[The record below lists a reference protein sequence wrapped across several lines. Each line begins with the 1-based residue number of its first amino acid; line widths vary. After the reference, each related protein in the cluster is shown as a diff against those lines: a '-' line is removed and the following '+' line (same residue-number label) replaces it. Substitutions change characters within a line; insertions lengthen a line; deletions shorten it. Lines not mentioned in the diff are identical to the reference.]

1 MSGNVYDYM
10 DWPRIE
16 AIVYGEESSPKDV
29 MGPRLTTEG
38 VLIQGFFPGAEEAEA
53 VVGRKSY
60 PMEMEDEAG
69 YFAVLIPGRKI
80 PSYKFRVTRNGEKE
94 VAADPYA
101 FPGQITEE
109 EEKAFCA
116 GVYYHA
122 YEKLGAHPVTVEG
135 VQGTSFA
142 VWAPNAVSVSVT
154 GDFNNWDGRG
164 HLMHRM
170 PMSGIFELFIPGVME
185 GDLYKYE
192 IRVKGGQKLLKTDP
206 YGMCTEAF
214 PATASVVARAAGD
227 IVWED
232 GSWMKARVK
241 YAEKKLPVSIY
252 ETSLDKW
259 ENTSELVN
267 FVKKLG
273 YTHVELHPVMG
284 YLDEESGPY
293 STFSYYAPDRRF
305 GMPGDFAGLV
315 NELHKAEIGV
325 ILDWTPAH
333 FPRHA
338 EGLECFDGTP
348 LYEVQDPEAAVHP
361 MWGTL
366 LYNYESPMVA
376 DFLIA
381 NAFYWTEVYH
391 ADGLRLDDVDAMLY
405 LDYGRENGGWKPNI
419 YGSSENLAAVEF
431 LKHLNS
437 IMKKKNPGVLMIA
450 QEDGLWPEITDSVE
464 NDHIGFDY
472 KWNNNWSADFLHYLS
487 LDPIER
493 QYDHD
498 QLTLSML
505 YAYCEHY
512 VLTLGTRDAGELEAF
527 MEKLPGSEAQK
538 LAQVR
543 AAYTYQM
550 LHPGLKMTAP
560 GKEIPREMETF
571 IHDLNELYCS
581 RPALWQ
587 RDNEYEGFE
596 WVQLMKYEENILTF
610 MRKTEKPEETL
621 LAVVNFA
628 AVPYENYQFGVP
640 FYGKYKEIF
649 NSDRKEYGGEGTINP
664 RAKTCRAEACDEREH
679 SLRLRI
685 PALGAVILSCTLAE
699 KTEKKPVRRSSAKK
713 TEKAE
718 AGKPA
723 AEKKLAARKKAEP
736 AAQTTK
742 ETKTAKTTKAVKT
755 TKTTKAAKT
764 TAKKTA
770 V

>member
-1 MSGNVYDYM
+1 MSTSVYDYM

-16 AIVYGEESSPKDV
+16 AIVYGEEASPRDV

-38 VLIQGFFPGAEEAEA
+38 VLIQGFFPGAESVE
-53 VVGRKSY
+53 VVSGRKSY
-60 PMEMEDEAG
+60 PMEIEDEAG

-80 PSYKFRVTRNGEKE
+80 PAYKYRVTRQGSTE
-94 VAADPYA
+94 VFADPYA
-101 FPGQITEE
+101 FQGQITEE

-122 YEKLGAHPVTVEG
+122 YEKLGAHSMTIGTTE
-135 VQGTSFA
+135 GTSFA
-142 VWAPNAVSVSVT
+142 VWAPNAVSVSVV

-170 PMSGIFELFIPGVME
+170 PMSGIFELFVPEVKA

-192 IRVKGGQKLLKTDP
+192 IRIKGGQKILKADP
-206 YGMCTEAF
+206 YGTCTELP
-214 PATASVVARAAGD
+214 PATASVVAQAAGNV
-227 IVWED
+227 VWED
-232 GSWMKARVK
+232 AAWIKEREK
-241 YAEKKLPVSIY
+241 YADRKHPSSIY

-259 ENTSELVN
+259 KNGKELAD

-284 YLDEESGPY
+284 YLDEEAGPY
-293 STFSYYAPDRRF
+293 STFAYYTPDRRF
-305 GMPGDFAGLV
+305 GLPEDFAKLV

-333 FPRHA
+333 FPRYA
-338 EGLECFDGTP
+338 EGLERFDGTP
-348 LYEVQDPEAAVHP
+348 LYEVQNPEMAVHP

-376 DFLIA
+376 DFLLA
-381 NAFYWTEVYH
+381 NAFFWTEVYH
-391 ADGLRLDDVDAMLY
+391 VDGFRLDDVDAMLY
-405 LDYGRENGGWKPNI
+405 LDYGREEGLWKPNI

-437 IMKKKNPGVLMIA
+437 IMKKKHPGVLMIA
-450 QEDGLWPEITDSVE
+450 QEDGLWPELTDSVE

-472 KWNNNWSADFLHYLS
+472 KWNNNWSSDFLHYLS

-512 VLTLGTRDAGELEAF
+512 VLTLGTRNAGELKEF
-527 MEKLPGSEAQK
+527 MDKLPGDEVQK
-538 LAQVR
+538 LSQVKT
-543 AAYTYQM
+543 AYTYQM

-560 GKEIPREMETF
+560 GKEIPEEMEKF
-571 IHDLNELYCS
+571 IHDLNELYRS
-581 RPALWQ
+581 HPALWQ
-587 RDNEYEGFE
+587 KDDEIEGFE
-596 WVQLMKYEENILTF
+596 WVQLMKYEENVLTF
-610 MRKTEKPEETL
+610 MRKTDKPEETL

-628 AVPYENYQFGVP
+628 AVPYENYQIGVP

-649 NSDRKEYGGEGTINP
+649 NSDRKEYGGQGIVNP
-664 RAKTCRAEACDEREH
+664 RAKTCKAEPCDEREN

-699 KTEKKPVRRSSAKK
+699 KAEKKPVRKTAAKK
-713 TEKAE
+713 KAE
-718 AGKPA
+718 KPAAKKPA
-723 AEKKLAARKKAEP
+723 AEKKI
-736 AAQTTK
+736 AAQ
-742 ETKTAKTTKAVKT
+742 
-755 TKTTKAAKT
+755 
-764 TAKKTA
+764 KKTA

>member
-1 MSGNVYDYM
+1 MSRSVYDYM

-16 AIVYGEESSPKDV
+16 AIVYGEEASPKDV
-29 MGPRLTTEG
+29 MSPRLTTEG
-38 VLIQGFFPGAEEAEA
+38 VLIQGFFPGAESVE
-53 VVGRKSY
+53 VVSGRKSY

-80 PSYKFRVTRNGEKE
+80 PDYKYRVTRQGGTE

-101 FPGQITEE
+101 FSGQITED

-122 YEKLGAHPVTVEG
+122 YEKLGAHQMTIGTTE
-135 VQGTSFA
+135 GTSFA
-142 VWAPNAVSVSVT
+142 VWAPNAVSVSVV
-154 GDFNNWDGRG
+154 GDFNHWDGRG

-170 PMSGIFELFIPGVME
+170 PMSGIFELFVPEVKA

-192 IRVKGGQKLLKTDP
+192 ITIKGGQKVLKTDP
-206 YGMCTEAF
+206 YGTCTELP
-214 PATASVVARAAGD
+214 PATASVVAKAAGN

-232 GSWMKARVK
+232 ASWIRERKK
-241 YAEKKLPVSIY
+241 YTNRKQPVSIY

-259 ENTSELVN
+259 KNGEELTA

-284 YLDEESGPY
+284 YLDEEAGPY

-305 GMPGDFAGLV
+305 GLPEEFAKLV

-333 FPRHA
+333 FPRYA

-348 LYEVQDPEAAVHP
+348 LYEVQDPEMAVHP

-376 DFLIA
+376 DFLLA
-381 NAFYWTEVYH
+381 NVFFWTEVYH
-391 ADGLRLDDVDAMLY
+391 VDGFRLDDVDAMLY
-405 LDYGRENGGWKPNI
+405 LDYGREGSLWKPNI

-437 IMKKKNPGVLMIA
+437 IIKKKHPGIIMIA
-450 QEDGLWPEITDSVE
+450 QEDGLWPELTDSVE

-472 KWNNNWSADFLHYLS
+472 KWNNNWSSDFLHYLS
-487 LDPIER
+487 LDPMER

-498 QLTLSML
+498 QLTVSML

-512 VLTLGTRDAGELEAF
+512 VLTLGTRNTGELKEF
-527 MEKLPGSEAQK
+527 MDKLPGDEGQK
-538 LAQVR
+538 LSQVR
-543 AAYTYQM
+543 VAYTYQM

-560 GKEIPREMETF
+560 GKDIPQELEAF
-571 IHDLNELYCS
+571 IHDLNEVYCS
-581 RPALWQ
+581 HPALWQ
-587 RDNEYEGFE
+587 KDDEVEGFE

-610 MRKTEKPEETL
+610 MRKTDKPEETL

-628 AVPYENYQFGVP
+628 AVPYENYQIGVP

-649 NSDRKEYGGEGTINP
+649 NSDRKEYGGQGTVNP
-664 RAKTCRAEACDEREH
+664 RAKTCKAESCDEREN
-679 SLRLRI
+679 SLRLRV
-685 PALGAVILSCTLAE
+685 PAFGAVILSCTLAE
-699 KTEKKPVRRSSAKK
+699 KAEKKPVRKTAAK
-713 TEKAE
+713 
-718 AGKPA
+718 
-723 AEKKLAARKKAEP
+723 KKAEKP
-736 AAQTTK
+736 AGKKTASEKKIAAQ
-742 ETKTAKTTKAVKT
+742 
-755 TKTTKAAKT
+755 
-764 TAKKTA
+764 KKTA

>member
-1 MSGNVYDYM
+1 MSRSVYDYM

-16 AIVYGEESSPKDV
+16 AIVYGEEASPKDV
-29 MGPRLTTEG
+29 MSPRLTTEG
-38 VLIQGFFPGAEEAEA
+38 VLIQGFFPGAESVE
-53 VVGRKSY
+53 VVLGRKSY
-60 PMEMEDEAG
+60 SMEMEDEAG

-80 PSYKFRVTRNGEKE
+80 PDYKYRVTRQGGTE

-101 FPGQITEE
+101 FSGQITED

-122 YEKLGAHPVTVEG
+122 YEKLGAHQMTIGTTE
-135 VQGTSFA
+135 GTSFA
-142 VWAPNAVSVSVT
+142 VWAPNAVSVSVV
-154 GDFNNWDGRG
+154 GDFNHWDGRG

-170 PMSGIFELFIPGVME
+170 PMSGIFELFVPEVKA

-192 IRVKGGQKLLKTDP
+192 ITIKGGQKVLKTDP
-206 YGMCTEAF
+206 YGTCTELP
-214 PATASVVARAAGD
+214 PATASVVAKAAGN

-232 GSWMKARVK
+232 ASWIRERKK
-241 YAEKKLPVSIY
+241 YTDRKQPVSIY

-259 ENTSELVN
+259 KNGEELTA

-284 YLDEESGPY
+284 YLDEEAGPY

-305 GMPGDFAGLV
+305 GLPEEFAKLV

-333 FPRHA
+333 FPRYA

-348 LYEVQDPEAAVHP
+348 LYEVQDPEMAVHP

-376 DFLIA
+376 DFLLA
-381 NAFYWTEVYH
+381 NVFFWTEVYH
-391 ADGLRLDDVDAMLY
+391 VDGFRLDDVDAMLY
-405 LDYGRENGGWKPNI
+405 LDYGREGSLWKPNI

-437 IMKKKNPGVLMIA
+437 IIKKKHPGIIMIA
-450 QEDGLWPEITDSVE
+450 QEDGLWPELTDSVE

-472 KWNNNWSADFLHYLS
+472 KWNNNWSSDFLHYLS
-487 LDPIER
+487 LDPMER

-498 QLTLSML
+498 QLTVSML

-512 VLTLGTRDAGELEAF
+512 VLTLGTRNAGELKEF
-527 MEKLPGSEAQK
+527 MDKLPGDEGQK
-538 LAQVR
+538 LSQIR

-560 GKEIPREMETF
+560 GKDIPQELEAF
-571 IHDLNELYCS
+571 IHDLNEVYCS
-581 RPALWQ
+581 HPALWQ
-587 RDNEYEGFE
+587 KDDEVEGFE

-610 MRKTEKPEETL
+610 MRKTDKPEETL

-628 AVPYENYQFGVP
+628 AVPYENYQIGVP

-649 NSDRKEYGGEGTINP
+649 NSDRKEYGGQGTVNP
-664 RAKTCRAEACDEREH
+664 RAKTCKAEPCDEREN
-679 SLRLRI
+679 SLRLRV
-685 PALGAVILSCTLAE
+685 PAFGAVILSCTLAE
-699 KTEKKPVRRSSAKK
+699 KAEKKPVRKTAAK
-713 TEKAE
+713 
-718 AGKPA
+718 
-723 AEKKLAARKKAEP
+723 KKAEKP
-736 AAQTTK
+736 AGKKTASEKKIAAQ
-742 ETKTAKTTKAVKT
+742 
-755 TKTTKAAKT
+755 
-764 TAKKTA
+764 KKTA

>member
-16 AIVYGEESSPKDV
+16 AIVYGEERSPRDV

-38 VLIQGFFPGAEEAEA
+38 VLIQGFFPGAEAAE
-53 VVGRKSY
+53 VIVGRTSY

-80 PSYKFRVTRNGEKE
+80 PSYQFRVKKNGETE
-94 VAADPYA
+94 MAADPYA
-101 FPGQITEE
+101 FPGLITEE

-122 YEKLGAHPVTVEG
+122 YEKMGAHYVTMG
-135 VQGTSFA
+135 STSGTSFA
-142 VWAPNAVSVSVT
+142 VWAPNAVSVSVV
-154 GDFNNWDGRG
+154 GDFNEWDGRG

-170 PMSGIFELFIPGVME
+170 PMSGIFELFIPGVKK

-192 IRVKGGQKLLKTDP
+192 IRMKKGRKVLKTDP
-206 YGMCTEAF
+206 YGVCTEIP
-214 PATASVVARAAGD
+214 PATASVVAEPAGG
-227 IVWED
+227 IIWED
-232 GSWMKARVK
+232 DSWMKERMK
-241 YAEKKLPVSIY
+241 YADRKQPISIY

-259 ENTSELVN
+259 RNGTELVSYI
-267 FVKKLG
+267 KKLG
-273 YTHVELHPVMG
+273 YTHVELHPVME
-284 YLDEESGPY
+284 YLDEEAGPY

-305 GMPGDFAGLV
+305 GLPEDFATLV

-333 FPRHA
+333 FPRYA

-348 LYEVQDPEAAVHP
+348 LYEVQDPEMAVHP

-366 LYNYESPMVA
+366 LYNYESPMVI

-391 ADGLRLDDVDAMLY
+391 VDGLRLDDVDAMLY
-405 LDYGRENGGWKPNI
+405 LDYGREDGNWKPNF

-437 IMKKKNPGVLMIA
+437 IIKKKNPGVLMIA
-450 QEDGLWPEITDSVE
+450 QEDGLWPELTESVE
-464 NDHIGFDY
+464 ENHIGFDY
-472 KWNNNWSADFLHYLS
+472 KWNNNWSSDFLHYLS

-512 VLTLGTRDAGELEAF
+512 VLTLGTRDAGEMTEF
-527 MEKLPGSEAQK
+527 MDKLPGDEPQK
-538 LAQVR
+538 SAQVR

-550 LHPGLKMTAP
+550 LHPGIKMTAP
-560 GKEIPREMETF
+560 GKELPKEMENF
-571 IHDLNELYCS
+571 IRDLNELY
-581 RPALWQ
+581 RTHPALWQ
-587 RDNEYEGFE
+587 KDDEYEGFE

-610 MRKTEKPEETL
+610 MRKTDKPEETL

-628 AVPYENYQFGVP
+628 AVPYENYQIGVP

-649 NSDRKEYGGEGTINP
+649 NSDRKEYGGQGIINP
-664 RAKTCRAEACDEREH
+664 RAKTCKSEVCDERPN
-679 SLRLRI
+679 SLKLKV
-685 PALGAVILSCTLAE
+685 PAFGAVILSCTLTE
-699 KTEKKPVRRSSAKK
+699 KSEKKPVRKSPAKK
-713 TEKAE
+713 KTKKSATK
-718 AGKPA
+718 KPA
-723 AEKKLAARKKAEP
+723 AEKQIAAEKKA
-736 AAQTTK
+736 
-742 ETKTAKTTKAVKT
+742 AV
-755 TKTTKAAKT
+755 
-764 TAKKTA
+764 
-770 V
+770 

>member
-1 MSGNVYDYM
+1 MSRSVYDYM

-16 AIVYGEESSPKDV
+16 AIVYGEEASPKDV
-29 MGPRLTTEG
+29 MSPRLTTEG
-38 VLIQGFFPGAEEAEA
+38 VLIQGFFPGAESVE
-53 VVGRKSY
+53 VVSGRKSY

-80 PSYKFRVTRNGEKE
+80 PDYKYRVTRQGGTE

-101 FPGQITEE
+101 FSGQITED

-122 YEKLGAHPVTVEG
+122 YEKLGAHQMTIGTTE
-135 VQGTSFA
+135 GTSFA
-142 VWAPNAVSVSVT
+142 VWAPNAVSVSVV
-154 GDFNNWDGRG
+154 GDFNHWDGRG

-170 PMSGIFELFIPGVME
+170 PMSGIFELFVPEVKA

-192 IRVKGGQKLLKTDP
+192 ITIKGGQKVLKTDP
-206 YGMCTEAF
+206 YGTCTELP
-214 PATASVVARAAGD
+214 PATASVVAKAAGNM
-227 IVWED
+227 VWED
-232 GSWMKARVK
+232 ESWIRERKK
-241 YAEKKLPVSIY
+241 YTNRKQPVSIY

-259 ENTSELVN
+259 KNGEELTA

-284 YLDEESGPY
+284 YLDEEAGPY

-305 GMPGDFAGLV
+305 GLPEEFAKLV

-333 FPRHA
+333 FPRYA

-348 LYEVQDPEAAVHP
+348 LYEVQDPEMAVHP

-376 DFLIA
+376 DFLLA
-381 NAFYWTEVYH
+381 NVFFWTEVYH
-391 ADGLRLDDVDAMLY
+391 VDGFRLDDVDAMLY
-405 LDYGRENGGWKPNI
+405 LDYGREGSLWKPNI

-437 IMKKKNPGVLMIA
+437 IIKKKHPGIIMIA
-450 QEDGLWPEITDSVE
+450 QEDGLWSELTDSVE

-472 KWNNNWSADFLHYLS
+472 KWNNNWSSDFLHYLS
-487 LDPIER
+487 LDPMER

-498 QLTLSML
+498 QLTVSML

-512 VLTLGTRDAGELEAF
+512 VLTLGTRNTGELKEF
-527 MEKLPGSEAQK
+527 MDKLPGDEGQK
-538 LAQVR
+538 LSQVR

-560 GKEIPREMETF
+560 GKDIPQELEAF
-571 IHDLNELYCS
+571 IHDLNEVYCS
-581 RPALWQ
+581 HPALWQ
-587 RDNEYEGFE
+587 KDDEVEGFE

-610 MRKTEKPEETL
+610 MRKTDKPEETL

-628 AVPYENYQFGVP
+628 AVPYENYQIGVP

-649 NSDRKEYGGEGTINP
+649 NSDRKEYGGQGTVNP
-664 RAKTCRAEACDEREH
+664 RAKTCKAEPCDEREN
-679 SLRLRI
+679 SLRLRV
-685 PALGAVILSCTLAE
+685 PAFGAVILSCTLAE
-699 KTEKKPVRRSSAKK
+699 KAEKKPVRKTAAK
-713 TEKAE
+713 
-718 AGKPA
+718 
-723 AEKKLAARKKAEP
+723 KKAEKP
-736 AAQTTK
+736 AGKKTASEKKIAAQ
-742 ETKTAKTTKAVKT
+742 
-755 TKTTKAAKT
+755 
-764 TAKKTA
+764 KKTA